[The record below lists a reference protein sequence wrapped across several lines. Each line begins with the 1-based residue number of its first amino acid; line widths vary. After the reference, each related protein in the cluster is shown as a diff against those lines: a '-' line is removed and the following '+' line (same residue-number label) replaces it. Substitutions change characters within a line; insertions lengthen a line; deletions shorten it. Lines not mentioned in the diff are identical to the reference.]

1 MTQVLKKT
9 FSLILLII
17 DKNVGGGGGGASG
30 TQFNQG
36 F

>member
-17 DKNVGGGGGGASG
+17 DKNVGGGASG